1 MRKQSLYVYF
11 IIGKGLRFLFSF
23 SVDALDFS
31 RLMIVHIYK
40 HADNFDFLL
49 ISLHTAEARSFEL
62 IICVSGA
69 KGHSYFV
76 PDLII

>member
-1 MRKQSLYVYF
+1 
-11 IIGKGLRFLFSF
+11 
-23 SVDALDFS
+23 
-31 RLMIVHIYK
+31 MIVHIYK

-62 IICVSGA
+62 IICVSGE